1 MKRESSY
8 TEQMRMLDTTMHP
21 QGEVSN
27 QHLSRDVSVIII
39 MITFHVIP
47 NQYLTILVKLSRN
60 LFVKNDLSK

>member
-1 MKRESSY
+1 
-8 TEQMRMLDTTMHP
+8 MHP
-21 QGEVSN
+21 QGDVSN

-47 NQYLTILVKLSRN
+47 NQYLIILVKLSRN